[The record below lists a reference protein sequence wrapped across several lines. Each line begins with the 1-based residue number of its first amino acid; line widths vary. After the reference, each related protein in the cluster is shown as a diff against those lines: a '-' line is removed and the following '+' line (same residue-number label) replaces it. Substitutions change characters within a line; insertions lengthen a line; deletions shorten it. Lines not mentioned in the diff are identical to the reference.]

1 MYRVDKT
8 HRWRGKA
15 QRNSIPIWLTVLILD
30 LKELNFL
37 KKERK
42 GKKEIKKGINTGPS
56 MT

>member
-15 QRNSIPIWLTVLILD
+15 QRNIIPIWLTALTMLILD
-30 LKELNFL
+30 LKELNYL

-42 GKKEIKKGINTGPS
+42 EKKKPKKK
-56 MT
+56 

>member
-15 QRNSIPIWLTVLILD
+15 QRNIIPIWLTVLILD

-42 GKKEIKKGINTGPS
+42 GKKKSKKE
-56 MT
+56 